1 METLPCTMII
11 LLCNLFSLFNVDLK
25 LLLTNNDADYIFDL
39 LNNILFFVLGMEYIL
54 MVMFFKN
61 FVGSFFFYLDF
72 LAFLS
77 MIPDTK
83 FLMDLL
89 LPDSNDQHSMD
100 TIDTLVRAS
109 SASQA
114 GAK

>member
-11 LLCNLFSLFNVDLK
+11 LLCNLFSLFNVDFK
-25 LLLTNNDADYIFDL
+25 LLLTNKDSDNVFDL
-39 LNNILFFVLGMEYIL
+39 MNNILFFVLGMEYIL

-89 LPDSNDQHSMD
+89 LPNSNDQHSMD
-100 TIDTLVRAS
+100 TIDNLVRAS